1 MWEGV
6 WNPDESHDY
15 EQVEKLMFGTQRDF
29 DNRIAE
35 YRSSVVGIKHLH
47 RLIPMRPVPNQPI
60 TVHVTTSGGIAYDSV
75 RCWVNSGGRETTFDL
90 VPGESVWNTLEW
102 RYVRHW
108 HGQIPPQP
116 SGTTVCYRIGG
127 RVLGSGGLTA
137 SVGNLH
143 AAPKWIF
150 ADNQARV
157 LSEATEFA
165 IPIDDYEAP
174 EWASSA
180 VIYHIFLDRFYPG
193 DGVPW
198 KKPTNLSG
206 FFGGTLRGAIQK
218 LDYIQSLGGNAVWL
232 SPLFAS
238 PSHHGYD
245 ATDYYTVEPRL
256 GTNVELKEL
265 IEKAHQRGMRVI
277 LDLVANHWSNHH
289 PTFLAAQHEADSEYR
304 QWYTWQRWPDEYASF
319 FGVKGMPQLNLKHK
333 PTRDYLLECAQYW
346 LRNGVDGYRLDY
358 APGPPHTFW
367 AAFRQACK
375 AVNPDAFLFGEVVSH
390 SAVIASYIPHF
401 DGCLDFLL
409 ADALR
414 RTFALETS
422 TLLEFEAFLAAH
434 EAYFPQNF
442 ALPAFLDN
450 HDMTRILYLAGE
462 DKAKVKLAA
471 LVLFTLSQPPVIYNG
486 TEVGVSQRNPL
497 GRFEEARLPMPWGDE
512 EDTALLAYFRRLG
525 ALRSQFPVL
534 ASGERQ
540 VVHLNVKNGTYAYLR
555 TSADSK
561 MLVALNTSRHPQTLD
576 VSLPLGQGSDSEMD
590 PTLED
595 LLNGNP
601 VTVSE
606 DSVRVSL
613 PAQSG
618 ACIA

>member
-1 MWEGV
+1 
-6 WNPDESHDY
+6 
-15 EQVEKLMFGTQRDF
+15 MFGPQRNPE
-29 DNRIAE
+29 NRIAE
-35 YRSSVVGIKHLH
+35 YRSNLVGIKHLH
-47 RLIPMRPVPNQPI
+47 RLRTQSEMPMRPIPNQPI
-60 TVHVTTSGGIAYDSV
+60 TLHVTTSGGIAYDSV
-75 RCWVNSGGRETTFDL
+75 HCWMNVDGKETMFEL
-90 VPGESVWNTLEW
+90 APEASVWNTPEW

-108 HGQIPPQP
+108 SGQIPPQP
-116 SGTTVCYRIGG
+116 NGTTLRYRIGG
-127 RVLGSGGLTA
+127 RVVGSDRW
-137 SVGNLH
+137 V
-143 AAPKWIF
+143 F

-165 IPIDDYEAP
+165 ISVDDYDMP
-174 EWASSA
+174 TWARDA

-218 LDYIQSLGGNAVWL
+218 LDYIQSLGCNAIWL

-245 ATDYYTVEPRL
+245 ATDYYTVEPRF
-256 GTNVELKEL
+256 GTDSDLKEL
-265 IEKAHQRGMRVI
+265 IEKAHQRDMRII
-277 LDLVANHWSNHH
+277 LDFVANHWSNQH
-289 PTFLAAQHEADSEYR
+289 PTFKEAQSKKDSEYR
-304 QWYTWQRWPDEYASF
+304 AWYTWQRWPDEYTSF

-333 PTRDYLLECAQYW
+333 PASDYLLGCVQHW

-367 AAFRQACK
+367 ADFRQACK

-390 SAVIASYIPHF
+390 SEGIASYIPHF

-434 EAYFPQNF
+434 EVYFPKNF
-442 ALPAFLDN
+442 SLPAFLDN

-462 DKAKVKLAA
+462 DKAKVRLAA
-471 LVLFTLSQPPVIYNG
+471 LVLFTLSAPPVIYNG
-486 TEVGVSQRNPL
+486 TEVGISQRKPL

-512 EDTALLAYFRRLG
+512 ADKNLLAYFQRLG
-525 ALRSQFPVL
+525 ALRKEFSVL
-534 ASGERQ
+534 ASGKRA
-540 VVHLNVKNGTYAYLR
+540 VVHLNVQNGTYAYLR
-555 TSADSK
+555 TSETSSV
-561 MLVALNTSRHPQTLD
+561 LIVLNTSRRAQTINVPISSFQTLA
-576 VSLPLGQGSDSEMD
+576 
-590 PTLED
+590 ED
-595 LLNGNP
+595 LLNGNS
-601 VTVSE
+601 VSVSE

-618 ACIA
+618 AFIV